1 MRILVAN
8 RGEVARRIIRT
19 ISAMSHE
26 SVSIYADPDAHA
38 PFTRDA
44 TRAVRLGPADLTSSY
59 LSIDRIVTVG
69 LESGADAVHPG
80 YGFLS
85 ENADFA
91 RAVTSAGLTWIGP
104 RPESIDAMGS
114 KIEAR
119 RLAQASRVAVI
130 PGFDASQDPAD
141 LARAA
146 ERIGY
151 PVLVKASA
159 GGGGKGIRIVSAAQ
173 FFAEEL
179 ASAKDEA
186 RRSFGDDRVIVER
199 YVTRPRH
206 VEVQVVGDKHGAV
219 FHLGTRECSVQR
231 RYQKLLEEA
240 PAPNLSDESR
250 DGMQA
255 AATAL
260 ARQIGYDSV
269 GTVEFVVDDETDAFF
284 FLEMN
289 TRLQVEHPVTEYV
302 TGCDLVELEIRIAAG
317 ERIDLSHVEFAG
329 HAFEARIN
337 AEDAWEGFAP
347 QVGTVTDL
355 VVPDGVRWESAVEI
369 GSGVTPHY
377 DPMIAKLVVGGADRE
392 SARRGLAHALDGL
405 VIGGLRTNTG
415 FHRWLIDQAP
425 VVEGR
430 VTTRFLDETP
440 LPAPPSEEA
449 AAAAAA
455 VMWATVSPTSPS
467 VGVWNRLGAFRITPH
482 APTRVVHLE
491 GADVHDVTVG
501 AEGPDGAPGR
511 AGTVSVGDRRVV
523 VVEAGQSFTFS
534 VLTTTQR
541 WSPRGR
547 QSHGPAG
554 AVTAPFPGVMA
565 EVRVTA
571 GDAVEPGQV
580 LAVLEAMKMLH
591 PLAAK
596 FAAAVS
602 EVRVDAGDNVT
613 TGQVLITFEPQN
625 GDTE

>member
-8 RGEVARRIIRT
+8 RGEIARRIIRT
-19 ISAMSHE
+19 VSAMGHE
-26 SVSIYADPDAHA
+26 SVAIYADPDTHA
-38 PFTRDA
+38 PFTREA
-44 TRAVRLGPADLTSSY
+44 TQAVRLGPAQLASSY
-59 LSIDRIVTVG
+59 LSIDRIVTVA

-91 RAVTSAGLTWIGP
+91 RAVIDAGMTWIGP
-104 RPESIDAMGS
+104 RPESIEAMGS

-119 RLAQASRVAVI
+119 RLAQASQVAVI
-130 PGFDASQDPAD
+130 PGFDADQDPTE

-146 ERIGY
+146 ELIGY
-151 PVLVKASA
+151 PVLIKASA
-159 GGGGKGIRIVSAAQ
+159 GGGGKGIRIVSAAED
-173 FFAEEL
+173 FSEEL
-179 ASAKDEA
+179 EAAKDEA
-186 RRSFGDDRVIVER
+186 RRSFGDDKVIVER
-199 YVTRPRH
+199 FVTRPRH

-240 PAPNLSDESR
+240 PAPNLSDDTR
-250 DGMQA
+250 HGMQE

-260 ARQIGYDSV
+260 AHQIGYDSV
-269 GTVEFVVDDETDAFF
+269 GTVEFVVDEETDTFY

-302 TGCDLVELEIRIAAG
+302 TGCDLVELQIRIADG
-317 ERIDLSHVEFAG
+317 ERIDLGHVEIAG

-337 AEDAWEGFAP
+337 AEDAWAGFAP

-355 VVPDGVRWESAVEI
+355 VVPDGVRWDSAVEVT
-369 GSGVTPHY
+369 SVVTPHY
-377 DPMIAKLVVGGADRE
+377 DPMIAKLVVGGPDRE
-392 SARRGLAHALDGL
+392 SARRGLAHALDRL

-430 VTTRFLDETP
+430 VTTRFLDETA
-440 LPAPPSEEA
+440 LPGPPSEPA

-455 VMWATVSPTSPS
+455 VMWTTQSETS
-467 VGVWNRLGAFRITPH
+467 VGVWNRLGPFRNTPH
-482 APTRVVHLE
+482 VPTRVVYLE
-491 GADVHDVTVG
+491 GSEIHDVVVG
-501 AEGPDGAPGR
+501 PPGAADASVVRSG
-511 AGTVSVGDRRVV
+511 AVSKDDRRVV
-523 VVEAGQSFTFS
+523 VVEAGQSFTFT
-534 VLTTTQR
+534 VLTKTQR
-541 WSPRGR
+541 WSPPGR

-554 AVTAPFPGVMA
+554 AVEAPFPGVIA
-565 EVRVTA
+565 EVRATV

-591 PLAAK
+591 PLAAQIP
-596 FAAAVS
+596 ATIS
-602 EVRVDAGDNVT
+602 EVRVVAGDNVT
-613 TGQVLITFEPQN
+613 SGQVLITFETQN
-625 GDTE
+625 GETE